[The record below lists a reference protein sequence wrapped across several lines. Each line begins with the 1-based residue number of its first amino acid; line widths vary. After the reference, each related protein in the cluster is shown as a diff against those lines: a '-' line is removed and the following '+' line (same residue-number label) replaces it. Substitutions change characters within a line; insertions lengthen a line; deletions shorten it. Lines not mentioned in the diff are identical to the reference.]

1 MQEILQKTLEN
12 ETMYYV
18 IVPIT
23 LLILGWIKNWYDIKS
38 KNKKMGYWKI
48 QYRRGNSFYDIARK
62 AYIYMMINL
71 FIMQLLIVIISL
83 WHKNGRL
90 HIALGLIGIVI
101 NIIVTVVTLK
111 HPKTKIELYTDG
123 LNKQFLLMFLC
134 IIFSTVFFVPL
145 INYKNIALFVW
156 GIALAGWVFL
166 LFKYVDMIYIL
177 DKSCADIYV
186 NGAESVKCIHAGSMR
201 KNGGWIYVERY
212 IGDYLEEI
220 RIKESEI
227 VRIDYY
233 GEPLVTVQRL
243 KIFRK

>member
-1 MQEILQKTLEN
+1 M
-12 ETMYYV
+12 
-18 IVPIT
+18 
-23 LLILGWIKNWYDIKS
+23 
-38 KNKKMGYWKI
+38 
-48 QYRRGNSFYDIARK
+48 
-62 AYIYMMINL
+62 
-71 FIMQLLIVIISL
+71 
-83 WHKNGRL
+83 
-90 HIALGLIGIVI
+90 
-101 NIIVTVVTLK
+101 
-111 HPKTKIELYTDG
+111 
-123 LNKQFLLMFLC
+123 
-134 IIFSTVFFVPL
+134 
-145 INYKNIALFVW
+145 W
-156 GIALAGWVFL
+156 GIALAGWVFV